1 MPSKA
6 ANALQWTYRETG
18 QIPALGYAW
27 GPTLGGLSADGR
39 KLMVVREEHTGVTE
53 TTLPAAAP
61 AKSAAPSRKFAYAWK
76 RVRRGW
82 QLYLLLALPL
92 AWLFTF
98 CYYPMYGAQIAF
110 RRFLPGDTLWNA
122 PWVGLAQFERFFQS
136 HMFWTVIRNT
146 VTISLYQLIVGFPFP
161 IFLALSLNQ
170 VRRRWFS
177 QSVQLITYAPYF
189 ISTVVI
195 VGILIQI
202 LDMRRGPLN
211 MALGLFGV
219 GPIHFLA
226 KPELFPSVYVWSG
239 VWQNMGFNSVIYL
252 AALTT
257 IDPELHEAAVMDG
270 ASRLRRI
277 WHIDVPG
284 IMPVAITLLILNM
297 GGILSIGFEKAFLL
311 QNPLNLTTAEVIS
324 TYVYKV
330 GIEGGFTN
338 YSYAAAIGLL
348 NSLVGLVM
356 IVLAR
361 SISKALT
368 GYDLW

>member
-1 MPSKA
+1 MTDSALSKA
-6 ANALQWTYRETG
+6 KPLPSVNAK
-18 QIPALGYAW
+18 PFA
-27 GPTLGGLSADGR
+27 SAI
-39 KLMVVREEHTGVTE
+39 
-53 TTLPAAAP
+53 
-61 AKSAAPSRKFAYAWK
+61 K
-76 RVRRGW
+76 RIRRGW

-92 AWLFTF
+92 AWLFIF

-110 RRFLPGDTLWNA
+110 RRFLPGDTVWNA
-122 PWVGLAQFERFFQS
+122 PWVGLAQFERFFKS

-146 VTISLYQLIVGFPFP
+146 VTISLYQLTVGFPFP
-161 IFLALSLNQ
+161 ILLALSLNQ

-195 VGILIQI
+195 VGILIQM

-226 KPELFPSVYVWSG
+226 KPELFPSIYVWSG
-239 VWQNMGFNSVIYL
+239 IWQSMGFNSVIYL

-277 WHIDVPG
+277 WHIDLPG

-311 QNPLNLTTAEVIS
+311 QNSLNLTTAEVIS
-324 TYVYKV
+324 TYVFKV
-330 GIEGGFTN
+330 GIQGGFTN

-361 SISKALT
+361 SISKKLT

>member
-1 MPSKA
+1 VTDSALSKA
-6 ANALQWTYRETG
+6 KPLPSVNAK
-18 QIPALGYAW
+18 PFA
-27 GPTLGGLSADGR
+27 SAI
-39 KLMVVREEHTGVTE
+39 
-53 TTLPAAAP
+53 
-61 AKSAAPSRKFAYAWK
+61 K
-76 RVRRGW
+76 RIRRGW

-92 AWLFTF
+92 AWLFIF

-110 RRFLPGDTLWNA
+110 RRFLPGDTVWNA
-122 PWVGLAQFERFFQS
+122 PWVGLAQFERFFKS

-146 VTISLYQLIVGFPFP
+146 ITISLYQLIVGFPFP
-161 IFLALSLNQ
+161 ILLALSLNQ
-170 VRRRWFS
+170 VRRRRFS

-219 GPIHFLA
+219 APIHFLA
-226 KPELFPSVYVWSG
+226 KPELFPSIYVWSG
-239 VWQNMGFNSVIYL
+239 IWQSMGFNSVIYL

-277 WHIDVPG
+277 WHIDLPG

-311 QNPLNLTTAEVIS
+311 QNLLNLTTAEVIS
-324 TYVYKV
+324 TYVFKV
-330 GIEGGFTN
+330 GIQGGFTN

-361 SISKALT
+361 SISKKLT

>member
-1 MPSKA
+1 MTDSALSKA
-6 ANALQWTYRETG
+6 KPLPSVNAK
-18 QIPALGYAW
+18 PFA
-27 GPTLGGLSADGR
+27 SAI
-39 KLMVVREEHTGVTE
+39 
-53 TTLPAAAP
+53 
-61 AKSAAPSRKFAYAWK
+61 K
-76 RVRRGW
+76 RIRRGW

-92 AWLFTF
+92 AWLFIF

-110 RRFLPGDTLWNA
+110 RRFLPGDTVWNA
-122 PWVGLAQFERFFQS
+122 PWVGLAQFERFFKS

-146 VTISLYQLIVGFPFP
+146 ITISLYQLIVGFPFP
-161 IFLALSLNQ
+161 ILLALSLNQ
-170 VRRRWFS
+170 VRRRRFS

-219 GPIHFLA
+219 APIHFLA
-226 KPELFPSVYVWSG
+226 KPELFPSIYVWSG
-239 VWQNMGFNSVIYL
+239 IWQSMGFNSVIYL

-277 WHIDVPG
+277 WHIDLPG

-311 QNPLNLTTAEVIS
+311 QNLLNLTTAEVIS
-324 TYVYKV
+324 TYVFKV
-330 GIEGGFTN
+330 GIQGGFTN

-361 SISKALT
+361 SISKKLT

>member
-1 MPSKA
+1 MTDS
-6 ANALQWTYRETG
+6 ALSRAKPLT
-18 QIPALGYAW
+18 
-27 GPTLGGLSADGR
+27 SAS
-39 KLMVVREEHTGVTE
+39 
-53 TTLPAAAP
+53 
-61 AKSAAPSRKFAYAWK
+61 AKPFASAIK
-76 RVRRGW
+76 RIKRGW

-92 AWLFTF
+92 AWLFIF

-110 RRFLPGDTLWNA
+110 RRFLPGDTVWNA
-122 PWVGLAQFERFFQS
+122 PWVGLAQFERFFKS

-146 VTISLYQLIVGFPFP
+146 ITISLYQLIVGFPFP
-161 IFLALSLNQ
+161 ILLALSLNQ
-170 VRRRWFS
+170 VRRRRFS

-219 GPIHFLA
+219 APIHFLA
-226 KPELFPSVYVWSG
+226 KPELFPSIYVWSG
-239 VWQNMGFNSVIYL
+239 IWQSMGFNSVIYL

-277 WHIDVPG
+277 WHIDLPG

-311 QNPLNLTTAEVIS
+311 QNLLNLTTAEVIS
-324 TYVYKV
+324 TYVFKV
-330 GIEGGFTN
+330 GIQGGFTN

-361 SISKALT
+361 SISKKLT

>member
-1 MPSKA
+1 LSKA
-6 ANALQWTYRETG
+6 KPLPSVNAK
-18 QIPALGYAW
+18 PFA
-27 GPTLGGLSADGR
+27 SAI
-39 KLMVVREEHTGVTE
+39 
-53 TTLPAAAP
+53 
-61 AKSAAPSRKFAYAWK
+61 K
-76 RVRRGW
+76 RIRRGW

-92 AWLFTF
+92 AWLFIF

-110 RRFLPGDTLWNA
+110 RRFLPGDTVWNA
-122 PWVGLAQFERFFQS
+122 PWVGLAQFERFFKS

-146 VTISLYQLIVGFPFP
+146 ITISLYQLIVGFPFP
-161 IFLALSLNQ
+161 ILLALSLNQ
-170 VRRRWFS
+170 VRRRRFS

-219 GPIHFLA
+219 APIHFLA
-226 KPELFPSVYVWSG
+226 KPELFPSIYVWSG
-239 VWQNMGFNSVIYL
+239 IWQSMGFNSVIYL

-277 WHIDVPG
+277 WHIDLPG

-311 QNPLNLTTAEVIS
+311 QNLLNLTTAEVIS
-324 TYVYKV
+324 TYVFKV
-330 GIEGGFTN
+330 GIQGGFTN

-361 SISKALT
+361 SISKKLT

>member
-1 MPSKA
+1 VTDSALSKA
-6 ANALQWTYRETG
+6 KPLPSVNAK
-18 QIPALGYAW
+18 PFA
-27 GPTLGGLSADGR
+27 SAI
-39 KLMVVREEHTGVTE
+39 
-53 TTLPAAAP
+53 
-61 AKSAAPSRKFAYAWK
+61 K
-76 RVRRGW
+76 RIRRGW

-92 AWLFTF
+92 AWLFIF

-110 RRFLPGDTLWNA
+110 RRFLPGDTVWNA
-122 PWVGLAQFERFFQS
+122 PWVGLAQFERFFKS

-146 VTISLYQLIVGFPFP
+146 ITISLYQLIVGFPFP
-161 IFLALSLNQ
+161 ILLALSLNQ
-170 VRRRWFS
+170 VRRRRFS

-219 GPIHFLA
+219 APIHFLA
-226 KPELFPSVYVWSG
+226 KPELFPSIYVWSG
-239 VWQNMGFNSVIYL
+239 IWQSMGFNSVIYL

-277 WHIDVPG
+277 WHIDLPG

-311 QNPLNLTTAEVIS
+311 QNLLNLTTAEVIS
-324 TYVYKV
+324 TYVFKV
-330 GIEGGFTN
+330 GIQGGFTN

-348 NSLVGLVM
+348 NSLVGLVI

-361 SISKALT
+361 SISKKLT

>member
-1 MPSKA
+1 MTDSALSKA
-6 ANALQWTYRETG
+6 KPLPSVNAK
-18 QIPALGYAW
+18 PFA
-27 GPTLGGLSADGR
+27 SAI
-39 KLMVVREEHTGVTE
+39 
-53 TTLPAAAP
+53 
-61 AKSAAPSRKFAYAWK
+61 K
-76 RVRRGW
+76 RIRRGW

-92 AWLFTF
+92 AWLFIF

-110 RRFLPGDTLWNA
+110 RRFLPGDTVWNA
-122 PWVGLAQFERFFQS
+122 PWVGLAQFERFFKS

-146 VTISLYQLIVGFPFP
+146 ITISLYQLIVGFPFP
-161 IFLALSLNQ
+161 ILLALSLNQ
-170 VRRRWFS
+170 VRRRRFS

-219 GPIHFLA
+219 APIHFLA
-226 KPELFPSVYVWSG
+226 KPELFPSIYVWSG
-239 VWQNMGFNSVIYL
+239 IWQSMGFNSVIYL

-277 WHIDVPG
+277 WHIDLPG

-311 QNPLNLTTAEVIS
+311 QNLLNLTTAEVIS
-324 TYVYKV
+324 TYVFKV
-330 GIEGGFTN
+330 GIQGGFTN

-356 IVLAR
+356 VVSAR
-361 SISKALT
+361 TISRTLT